1 MRDLGPTA
9 EVLRRAAGFAVLSVV
24 PIIAVL
30 IAVLIAV
37 HRFCGL
43 FCAIY
48 RIQDSAGLA
57 KNYTVFAVGLAF
69 LGWSE
74 RIEF

>member
-1 MRDLGPTA
+1 MRDWRPTA

-30 IAVLIAV
+30 IAV
-37 HRFCGL
+37 HRLCGL

-57 KNYTVFAVGLAF
+57 KNYTVIGVGLAF
-69 LGWSE
+69 LGWFE